1 MAFRPIAGDAARP
14 KLRAPPGA
22 CDTHMHF
29 YDARFPAAPAALIT
43 PDDARVEDY
52 RRVQAHLG
60 LERVIVVQPT
70 TYGLDNSC
78 QIEAMHSFGDDA
90 RAVFVV
96 DRDVPD
102 AELERLTGL
111 GGRGARFHM
120 LPGGAVP
127 WDQLEDVAAR
137 VNAFG
142 WHIQLQLNGREL
154 PERAALLTRLPCPL
168 VIDHVG
174 RFTPPVSP
182 DHEAFRVLLRLLD
195 SGRCW
200 VKLSAPYESF
210 GDAPPCYEEIA
221 VEARTLV
228 RAAPERMLWAS
239 NWPHPG
245 KDWMPDD
252 AEHLDLLLDWV
263 DDEAT
268 RSRILVSNPARLYG
282 F

>member
-1 MAFRPIAGDAARP
+1 MYKR
-14 KLRAPPGA
+14 
-22 CDTHMHF
+22 
-29 YDARFPAAPAALIT
+29 
-43 PDDARVEDY
+43 
-52 RRVQAHLG
+52 Q
-60 LERVIVVQPT
+60 
-70 TYGLDNSC
+70 
-78 QIEAMHSFGDDA
+78 
-90 RAVFVV
+90 
-96 DRDVPD
+96 
-102 AELERLTGL
+102 
-111 GGRGARFHM
+111 
-120 LPGGAVP
+120 
-127 WDQLEDVAAR
+127 
-137 VNAFG
+137 
-142 WHIQLQLNGREL
+142 
-154 PERAALLTRLPCPL
+154 
-168 VIDHVG
+168 
-174 RFTPPVSP
+174 
-182 DHEAFRVLLRLLD
+182 RLLD

-221 VEARTLV
+221 VEARALV